1 MRPIVLF
8 CCAAAVLAAAAAVVA
23 PGHTAAALVVSVA
36 MLVCAQVVAM
46 MAARTPGE
54 VDDARFASLAQ
65 RIARNAADIDQLR
78 TRTRDQA
85 QKVAELHQSLTRQK
99 PRVLD
104 AQQPGAPVQAPPE
117 RVTRAV
123 DRSPVLHLE
132 PVVTLHE
139 GRTAYYK
146 ASIQELEA
154 GAIPFISADLSLAS
168 GQAYRWSAQQG
179 LDLLQQVMPVL
190 SRLRARGGASGIFVP
205 VCLSTLESGDWT
217 GEIATVLEQWPDAV
231 SGLAFDLHVTA
242 LGALTGPAVHNLS
255 WLVKRG
261 ARFCLTGPGAAGHG
275 GEDLAR
281 LGFAFMDVHATE
293 LVAANGQLSPQAARL
308 MQAAA
313 AHGITLMAHGVS
325 DPAQAVGLVQAV
337 TLGRGRHF
345 SLPRAVRAQ
354 PDTKHQT
361 RQVA

>member
-78 TRTRDQA
+78 IRTRDQA

-104 AQQPGAPVQAPPE
+104 AQQPGAPVQAPEE
-117 RVTRAV
+117 RVTRAA
-123 DRSPVLHLE
+123 DRNPVLYLE

-154 GAIPFISADLSLAS
+154 GAIPVISADLSLAS
-168 GQAYRWSAQQG
+168 GQACRWSAQQG
-179 LDLLQQVMPVL
+179 LDLLQQVMPVM
-190 SRLRARGGASGIFVP
+190 SR
-205 VCLSTLESGDWT
+205 
-217 GEIATVLEQWPDAV
+217 
-231 SGLAFDLHVTA
+231 
-242 LGALTGPAVHNLS
+242 
-255 WLVKRG
+255 LVKRG

-275 GEDLAR
+275 NEDLAR
-281 LGFAFMDVHATE
+281 SGFAFMDIPATE

-313 AHGITLMAHGVS
+313 AHGIMLMAHGVS
-325 DPAQAVGLVQAV
+325 APAQAVGLVQVV